1 MKGLFV
7 AVAGL
12 GVGGAAYFGIDGPDF
27 DRVVDRRPIEVYAAF
42 SALAPEGTRTHG
54 PSGEVAKSVTL
65 RVAKQRG
72 EAITYE
78 ILFDNRPVVTAELNF
93 EAAGEDGR
101 QTRMTAELELDEYEL
116 GSAFETE
123 GGIALSMVPEGFVDM
138 QFANFMDDMARDVEA
153 GRPLAP
159 LGLNS
164 AGLRRHNPDANVHAR
179 RRNAE
184 EARQSAAR
192 PMSRA
197 RPMVDPNRAAETY
210 RNGASARMDPPDPA
224 GGWGR

>member
-1 MKGLFV
+1 MKGLLLT
-7 AVAGL
+7 VAGL

-27 DRVVDRRPIEVYAAF
+27 DRMIERRPIEVYAAF
-42 SALAPEGTRTHG
+42 SALAPEGTRSEG
-54 PSGEVAKSVTL
+54 PSDAVDKKVTL
-65 RVAKQRG
+65 RVAKERG
-72 EAITYE
+72 ESITYE
-78 ILFDNRPVVTAELNF
+78 ILFNDRPVVTAELNF

-116 GSAFETE
+116 GSAFETDA
-123 GGIALSMVPEGFVDM
+123 GIALSMIPEGLIDT

-159 LGLNS
+159 LGLNR
-164 AGLRRHNPDANVHAR
+164 AGLRRHNPEANVHAR

-184 EARQSAAR
+184 EARQNAAR

-197 RPMVDPNRAAETY
+197 RPMVDPNRAAENY
-210 RNGASARMDPPDPA
+210 RNGAPARSSPPES

>member
-1 MKGLFV
+1 MKGVLFT
-7 AVAGL
+7 VAGL
-12 GVGGAAYFGIDGPDF
+12 GIGGAAYFGIDGPDF
-27 DRVVDRRPIEVYAAF
+27 DRVIDRRPIEVYAAF
-42 SALAPEGTRTHG
+42 SALAPEGTRSQG
-54 PSGEVAKSVTL
+54 PSDVVDKRVTL
-65 RVAKQRG
+65 RVAKQHG
-72 EAITYE
+72 ESITYE
-78 ILFDNRPVVTAELNF
+78 ILFNDRPVVTAELNF

-123 GGIALSMVPEGFVDM
+123 AGIALSMVPEGLIDM

-164 AGLRRHNPDANVHAR
+164 AGLRRHNPDANVHVR
-179 RRNAE
+179 RRGAE

-197 RPMVDPNRAAETY
+197 RPMVDPNRAAENY
-210 RNGASARMDPPDPA
+210 RNGTPERTGPPEG

>member
-1 MKGLFV
+1 MKGLLLT
-7 AVAGL
+7 VAGL

-27 DRVVDRRPIEVYAAF
+27 DRVIDRRPIEVYAAF
-42 SALAPEGTRTHG
+42 STLAPEGTRSEG
-54 PSGEVAKSVTL
+54 PSDVVDKRVTL
-65 RVAKQRG
+65 RVAKERG
-72 EAITYE
+72 ESITYE
-78 ILFDNRPVVTAELNF
+78 ILFNDRPVVTAELNF

-123 GGIALSMVPEGFVDM
+123 AGIALSMVPEGFIDM

-164 AGLRRHNPDANVHAR
+164 AGLRRHNPEANVHAR
-179 RRNAE
+179 RRDAE
-184 EARQSAAR
+184 EARQNAAR

-210 RNGASARMDPPDPA
+210 RSGASARTGPPEG